1 MASLTDR
8 MIRAARLDVSLY
20 EEVEADGDAT
30 GQALSVVVLSS
41 VAMGLGSFAEVGVR
55 GLIGGALVALAGWF
69 AWALLT
75 YWIGTRLLPE
85 PQTQADLG
93 QMLRTTGFSAA
104 PGVLRVLA
112 IVPGLWS
119 LVVFGTSVWMLAAM
133 VVAVRQAL
141 DYKGTLR
148 ALSVCALGWL
158 LQLVVF
164 ALLYELSRDLPTT
177 T

>member
-8 MIRAARLDVSLY
+8 MIRAAKLDVTLY
-20 EEVEADGDAT
+20 EEVEADRDAT
-30 GQALSVVVLSS
+30 GQAMSVVILSS
-41 VAMGLGSFAEVGVR
+41 LALGVGSYSAIGVR
-55 GLIGGALVALAGWF
+55 GLIGGAVVALVGWF

-75 YWIGTRLLPE
+75 YWIGVHLLPE

-93 QMLRTTGFSAA
+93 QMLRTTGFSSS
-104 PGVLRVLA
+104 PGVLRILA
-112 IVPGLWS
+112 IVPGMWG

-141 DYKGTLR
+141 DYRGTLR

-158 LQLVVF
+158 LQMIVF
-164 ALLYELSRDLPTT
+164 ALLYQVSRDLPPPV
-177 T
+177 

>member
-1 MASLTDR
+1 
-8 MIRAARLDVSLY
+8 MIRAARLDANLY
-20 EEVEADGDAT
+20 EEVEADRNAT
-30 GQALSVVVLSS
+30 GQAMSVVILSS
-41 VAMGLGSFAEVGVR
+41 LALGVGSYAEIGMR

-75 YWIGTRLLPE
+75 YWIGVHLLPE

-93 QMLRTTGFSAA
+93 QMLRTTGFSSS
-104 PGVLRVLA
+104 PGVLRILA
-112 IVPGLWS
+112 IVPGMWS

-141 DYKGTLR
+141 DYRGTLR

-158 LQLVVF
+158 LQMVVF
-164 ALLYELSRDLPTT
+164 AFLYEVSRELPPV
-177 T
+177 

>member
-1 MASLTDR
+1 
-8 MIRAARLDVSLY
+8 MIRAAKLDVSLY
-20 EEVEADGDAT
+20 EEVEADRDAT
-30 GQALSVVVLSS
+30 GQAVSVVILSS
-41 VAMGLGSFAEVGVR
+41 LAMGVGSYSEVGMR
-55 GLIGGALVALAGWF
+55 GLIGGALVALVGWF

-93 QMLRTTGFSAA
+93 QMLRTTGFSSS
-104 PGVLRVLA
+104 PGVLRLFAV
-112 IVPGLWS
+112 VPGLWS
-119 LVVFGTSVWMLAAM
+119 LVVYGTSVWMLAAM

-158 LQLVVF
+158 LQMIVLL
-164 ALLYELSRDLPTT
+164 LLYQASRDLPPPA
-177 T
+177 